1 MDTFKEKQTLED
13 MQKSEAAPWEVWKE
27 HHTSPDQP
35 VRMKSQRFS
44 ATPNGGIEHGSSE
57 EQPSEHAL
65 TDG

>member
-13 MQKSEAAPWEVWKE
+13 MQKSEAAPWEVWKG